1 MNKDKSK
8 EVKECE
14 EQYQKDIDLCEKELQ
29 AQKIIIYA
37 AVAALAAKTIEGG
50 AAVSAGGAAATG
62 GPGGIAGIIG
72 TGGVLAAEGI
82 GTLGAIA
89 LAEVNCESCK
99 NQAEKDYKDCLK
111 KIKDE

>member
-50 AAVSAGGAAATG
+50 QQFLQEELLRLE
-62 GPGGIAGIIG
+62 
-72 TGGVLAAEGI
+72 VLEG
-82 GTLGAIA
+82 
-89 LAEVNCESCK
+89 
-99 NQAEKDYKDCLK
+99 
-111 KIKDE
+111 